1 MPIFMLG
8 SEQLDYKK
16 DSTVVQVIKKTGRR
30 FSKVI
35 ALRLTRISG
44 FHLKEW
50 IGSSAE
56 GRRRKTR
63 LIQRGEKYGLGMFC
77 LSHLQDPGTKAFLQE
92 RTWLLWTCK
101 SGLMKEH
108 S

>member
-44 FHLKEW
+44 FHLKE
-50 IGSSAE
+50 
-56 GRRRKTR
+56 
-63 LIQRGEKYGLGMFC
+63 
-77 LSHLQDPGTKAFLQE
+77 
-92 RTWLLWTCK
+92 
-101 SGLMKEH
+101 
-108 S
+108 